1 MSTLLKLTE
10 TKSQQ
15 SRVTLLHH
23 VLEVR
28 GWGGLLR
35 AANGSRGPRGPAQPP
50 GLPLAALP
58 RPAACTHS
66 DQPPSRPSPRT
77 AKPGESQSGPRE
89 ALEAQGARGGA
100 GVGVV
105 SEGHGPE
112 LLWVG
117 LSGGLGC
124 VASVGL
130 TEHIVLQEVEES
142 HPDLLQLPQD
152 LELPARAAG

>member
-1 MSTLLKLTE
+1 M
-10 TKSQQ
+10 
-15 SRVTLLHH
+15 
-23 VLEVR
+23 
-28 GWGGLLR
+28 
-35 AANGSRGPRGPAQPP
+35 
-50 GLPLAALP
+50 
-58 RPAACTHS
+58 
-66 DQPPSRPSPRT
+66 
-77 AKPGESQSGPRE
+77 
-89 ALEAQGARGGA
+89 
-100 GVGVV
+100 V